1 MEYEGNCRQ
10 EKSFGDDGAHN
21 PLQIQVKEK
30 CVLDAVLMAF
40 RGHFQFVNVRK
51 KLRGFKNP
59 LHAAAENVYFVRG
72 LEHPCYLAFNI
83 CGTFSNTGKGLRN
96 HTKSMLYEIHVNS
109 PCLSLSPS
117 LSLRQSK
124 SNCKISPISSHH
136 PCWIFRTPR
145 IESISAAAA
154 LVSLQIETPGLNRL

>member
-117 LSLRQSK
+117 LSLSGSPNPIAKSAQSPPIILAGY
-124 SNCKISPISSHH
+124 SEPLALSP
-136 PCWIFRTPR
+136 
-145 IESISAAAA
+145 SA
-154 LVSLQIETPGLNRL
+154 LRLH

>member
-72 LEHPCYLAFNI
+72 LEHPCYLAFHI

-109 PCLSLSPS
+109 PCLSLSPAVQIQLQNQPNLLPSS
-117 LSLRQSK
+117 LLDIQ
-124 SNCKISPISSHH
+124 NPSH
-136 PCWIFRTPR
+136 
-145 IESISAAAA
+145 
-154 LVSLQIETPGLNRL
+154 